1 MTPHPTIPVR
11 TISRHVRLAAGLDLY
26 AYTRD
31 DGTTII
37 EIDTA
42 AAGAVWHN
50 DVGVPR
56 LRVYVND
63 DIVCDATSRASASL
77 PSRPADTGAG

>member
-1 MTPHPTIPVR
+1 MPSVP
-11 TISRHVRLAAGLDLY
+11 SAQL
-26 AYTRD
+26 D

-42 AAGAVWHN
+42 AAGAVRHN
-50 DVGVPR
+50 DVGVPH
-56 LRVYVND
+56 LRIYVNG

-77 PSRPADTGAG
+77 PSRPADAEAG

>member
-1 MTPHPTIPVR
+1 MTPHPTIPIR
-11 TISRHVRLAAGLDLY
+11 TISRHVRLATGLDLY

-31 DGTTII
+31 DGTTVI

-42 AAGAVWHN
+42 AAGAVRHN

-63 DIVCDATSRASASL
+63 GVVHDGPSATSASPPPRRDAE
-77 PSRPADTGAG
+77 AG